1 MNVTLVVTEIGR
13 LLMLLSGLL
22 GAVAL
27 LGVWDGWQAGDAAE
41 EAVRLT
47 AREDWL
53 AAAALGL
60 ASVVAVLAG
69 LAMRHGA
76 GYFRRRRKKGPGP
89 LGRREAV
96 LLVTGSWVVGG
107 VLAAIPYYAWSQWE
121 GPLGAEV
128 GFDGIVP
135 CLFESISG
143 LTTCGA
149 TILTD
154 IEALPRAILLWRSLT
169 QWIGGLGVVLLFV
182 AVLPSLGVG
191 GKRLFM
197 AESTGPAPEGLR
209 PHVRSTART
218 LWGFY
223 VVLTLAQTLLLM
235 LCGLGAFDA
244 LNHAFTTLSTGG
256 FSTRNASIAAFDSVA
271 VEAVITPF
279 MILGGVSFVV
289 YDRLLKRRFEL
300 VWRDPE
306 LRMYLVTMAGAMVL
320 IAGAL
325 LYRGTAIETVAG
337 GLEGPGFGASLRA
350 GVFTAASIMTTTGY
364 CTADFDLFPIPAI
377 AVILVLMLI
386 GGCAGSTGSG
396 VKVIRAWIGVRQ
408 VVGEIEREFRPSV
421 VRPLRLG
428 RRIVDAATISASTSL
443 LLAAMVAV
451 AIGTFLVFV
460 FESGRDID
468 PATAFSAALSS
479 LGNVGPGLG
488 SIGAVE
494 TYAGLTDAT
503 QVVLLLLMLLGR
515 LEFFA
520 VLAIFSRRF
529 WSRG

>member
-350 GVFTAASIMTTTGY
+350 G
-364 CTADFDLFPIPAI
+364 
-377 AVILVLMLI
+377 
-386 GGCAGSTGSG
+386 
-396 VKVIRAWIGVRQ
+396 
-408 VVGEIEREFRPSV
+408 
-421 VRPLRLG
+421 
-428 RRIVDAATISASTSL
+428 
-443 LLAAMVAV
+443 
-451 AIGTFLVFV
+451 
-460 FESGRDID
+460 
-468 PATAFSAALSS
+468 
-479 LGNVGPGLG
+479 
-488 SIGAVE
+488 
-494 TYAGLTDAT
+494 
-503 QVVLLLLMLLGR
+503 
-515 LEFFA
+515 
-520 VLAIFSRRF
+520 
-529 WSRG
+529 